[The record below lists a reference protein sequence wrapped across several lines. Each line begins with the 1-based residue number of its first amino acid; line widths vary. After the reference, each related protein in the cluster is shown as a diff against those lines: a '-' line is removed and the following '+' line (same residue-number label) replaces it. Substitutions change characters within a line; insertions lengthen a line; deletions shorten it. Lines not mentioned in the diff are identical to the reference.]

1 MPLEIK
7 ANNVFPCFAIW
18 SNFYKK
24 SKSLILS
31 LYIIRSYQSNVGGV
45 IMKCN
50 KMNRVQLK
58 EGSVSMTL

>member
-1 MPLEIK
+1 MPLEIN
-7 ANNVFPCFAIW
+7 ANNVFPCFASS

-24 SKSLILS
+24 SKSLNLS

-58 EGSVSMTL
+58 EGSVSMAL

>member
-1 MPLEIK
+1 MRITFFLVSQSGQI
-7 ANNVFPCFAIW
+7 FI
-18 SNFYKK
+18 KK
-24 SKSLILS
+24 SKSLNLS